1 MQEVPERYI
10 STSIR
15 GQHTEHVFYEVRVWF
30 YCKSLSKFFLLEEKK
45 KQHRKLKTVIAFF
58 SLVYCISY
66 NEVDLK
72 LYKRVFCEELMKEV

>member
-15 GQHTEHVFYEVRVWF
+15 VQHTEHVFYEVRVRF

-45 KQHRKLKTVIAFF
+45 QQHRKLFKTVIAFF
-58 SLVYCISY
+58 FLCLAY
-66 NEVDLK
+66 LTMK
-72 LYKRVFCEELMKEV
+72 LT

>member
-15 GQHTEHVFYEVRVWF
+15 VQHTEHVFYEVRVWF

-45 KQHRKLKTVIAFF
+45 QHRKLLKTVIAFF
-58 SLVYCISY
+58 SCVLHI
-66 NEVDLK
+66 LQ
-72 LYKRVFCEELMKEV
+72 